1 MLLFLFLTHLSKV
14 IKVAKPIA
22 VICNT
27 FSVIIGIVLCALG
40 KWIINS
46 ITTLVDNISKS
57 VESIGEK
64 HSELLEEDWKD
75 ELEKGTEA
83 FNDAIDIFMVLVIV
97 GVIVILKN
105 ILGCLVILGHKP
117 KGINNTRSE
126 ESTKAI

>member
-1 MLLFLFLTHLSKV
+1 MTLSKV

-27 FSVIIGIVLCALG
+27 FSIIIGIVLCVLG

-46 ITTLVDNISKS
+46 ITALVDNISKS

-83 FNDAIDIFMVLVIV
+83 FNDAINDIFMVLVIV
-97 GVIVILKN
+97 GVIMILKN
-105 ILGCLVILGHKP
+105 ILGCVVILGQKP
-117 KGINNTRSE
+117 KGINNTRYE
-126 ESTKAI
+126 NSTKAI